1 MAAPE
6 SEATVPEPPRS
17 RADGIATEG
26 PLERRLLWLTGL
38 RLFVLTLFL
47 VFTTTVYLR
56 GLSLSSFSTVFSL
69 VTAGAAYF
77 FAAVYAS
84 LLRVRR
90 SLATVARVQ
99 LVTDQ
104 LTWTAMVY
112 ISGGATSGATSLY
125 GLTCLTGAIL
135 LGGEGGLVAA
145 LSGAAWYVM
154 LCGAFALRLVAVPPD
169 QPVDAYVTRWAD
181 MGYPIFVNLL
191 ALCVVTLLASYLAER
206 LRITGGH
213 LVEATVRAEQAERLA
228 ALGRLAAGLAHEIR
242 NPLGSI
248 AGSIELLRTGGTLSG
263 EDQKLCEIVERETAR
278 LNDLVGDMLDLSRP
292 RAPVRTS
299 IDLAVTARDLTTLA
313 AKSGRG
319 GDVCVRYDGPRAAPV
334 LADAAQMRQVV
345 WNLMR
350 NAIQASAPGDEVRLR
365 LGEGPAGG
373 WELAVSDHGP
383 GISTTARQRLFD
395 AFFTTRAH
403 GMGIGLAVVKRI
415 LDDHGFTIE
424 VDSGDGRGTTF
435 RVRIPKDGA
444 PPALPGGEPSPA
456 LGCPR
461 RSRWGDYPRPS
472 RCDGRVSAAPGP
484 GRPRRTRATDR
495 GAGRRRAGAGG
506 SPRR

>member
-1 MAAPE
+1 M
-6 SEATVPEPPRS
+6 
-17 RADGIATEG
+17 
-26 PLERRLLWLTGL
+26 
-38 RLFVLTLFL
+38 
-47 VFTTTVYLR
+47 YLR
-56 GLSLSSFSTVFSL
+56 GLPLRSFSSIFSL

-84 LLRVRR
+84 MLRLRR
-90 SLATVARVQ
+90 ALSTVALVQ

-104 LTWTAMVY
+104 LTWTAMIY

-125 GLTCLTGAIL
+125 GLTCLSGAIL

-145 LSGAAWYVM
+145 LSAAAWYVM

-169 QPVDAYVTRWAD
+169 QPVDAYTIRWTD
-181 MGYPIFVNLL
+181 MGFPLFVNLL

-213 LVEATVRAEQAERLA
+213 LEEATQRAEAAERLA

-242 NPLGSI
+242 NPLGAI
-248 AGSIELLRTGGTLSG
+248 AGSIELLRTGGTLAG

-292 RAPVRTS
+292 RAPTKVTV
-299 IDLAVTARDLTTLA
+299 DLAVIARDLVTLA

-319 GDVCVRYDGPRAAPV
+319 ADVFVRYDGLPAAPV
-334 LADAAQMRQVV
+334 LADAAQVRQVV

-350 NAIQASAPGDEVRLR
+350 NAVQASAPGDEVLVRVR
-365 LGEGPAGG
+365 DAAGG
-373 WELAVSDHGP
+373 ARLLEVSDHGP
-383 GISTTARQRLFD
+383 GISAAARERLFD

-415 LDDHGFTIE
+415 VDDHGFTVE
-424 VDSGDGRGTTF
+424 VDSGEGEGTTF
-435 RVRIPKDGA
+435 RVCIPAAGVLPLALDPADPAPQSEA
-444 PPALPGGEPSPA
+444 PP
-456 LGCPR
+456 R
-461 RSRWGDYPRPS
+461 M
-472 RCDGRVSAAPGP
+472 AAG
-484 GRPRRTRATDR
+484 
-495 GAGRRRAGAGG
+495 
-506 SPRR
+506 

>member
-1 MAAPE
+1 MPGHD
-6 SEATVPEPPRS
+6 SS
-17 RADGIATEG
+17 
-26 PLERRLLWLTGL
+26 LERRLLWLTAL
-38 RLFVLTLFL
+38 RLVVLTIFL

-56 GLSLSSFSTVFSL
+56 GVSLSSFSPVFSL

-84 LLRVRR
+84 MLRLRR
-90 SLATVARVQ
+90 ALSTVALVQ

-104 LTWTAMVY
+104 LTWTAMIY

-125 GLTCLTGAIL
+125 GLTCLSGAIL

-154 LCGAFALRLVAVPPD
+154 LCGAFALRILRVPPD
-169 QPVDAYVTRWAD
+169 QPVDAYTTRWTD
-181 MGYPIFVNLL
+181 MGFPLFVNLL

-213 LVEATVRAEQAERLA
+213 LVEATHRAEEAEHLA

-242 NPLGSI
+242 NPLGAI

-263 EDQKLCEIVERETAR
+263 EDQTLCAIVERETAR

-292 RAPVRTS
+292 REPTKTTV
-299 IDLAVTARDLTTLA
+299 DLALTVRDLVTLA

-319 GDVCVRYDGPRAAPV
+319 GDVGVRYEGPRTAPV
-334 LADAAQMRQVV
+334 RADAAQVRQVV

-350 NAIQASAPGDEVRLR
+350 NAVQASVPGSEVLVRVRDAAEGTRL
-365 LGEGPAGG
+365 LE
-373 WELAVSDHGP
+373 VKDHGA
-383 GISTTARQRLFD
+383 GISPEARERLFD

-415 LDDHGFTIE
+415 VDDHGFTVE
-424 VDSGDGRGTTF
+424 VDSDEGEGTTF
-435 RVRIPKDGA
+435 RVCIPAGS
-444 PPALPGGEPSPA
+444 ALPAEAVEGVRESEVGV
-456 LGCPR
+456 G
-461 RSRWGDYPRPS
+461 
-472 RCDGRVSAAPGP
+472 
-484 GRPRRTRATDR
+484 
-495 GAGRRRAGAGG
+495 
-506 SPRR
+506 